1 MEKFFNNI
9 LVPFALWENAENT
22 FQKAIDLANQMQ
34 CHVHLLLFVK
44 GHAATEGHGVAL
56 LKNELQQLYQ
66 SRLDPS
72 LSLIVCIREGQPEK
86 LILEYYRKSQIDL
99 ILLARTANSMRGT
112 GRPSFPV
119 KVNRLLKKVKCSVLN
134 IIPEPGAKNL
144 RNIVLPV
151 GDFLPMR
158 KLLLATYLAKLSHST
173 IHLVSSG
180 GKGTTKPGEEMGSLQ
195 KSYRLLRENTNL
207 SVECGSMP
215 EENLADAA
223 WAYAKKIKA
232 DLILIGPGRESLLSG
247 WLNTLRSRWLFNVSK
262 IPVMTV
268 S

>member
-1 MEKFFNNI
+1 
-9 LVPFALWENAENT
+9 
-22 FQKAIDLANQMQ
+22 
-34 CHVHLLLFVK
+34 
-44 GHAATEGHGVAL
+44 
-56 LKNELQQLYQ
+56 
-66 SRLDPS
+66 LDPS
-72 LSLIVCIREGQPEK
+72 LPLTICIREGQPEK
-86 LILEYYRKSQIDL
+86 LILEYYRKTQIDL
-99 ILLARTANSMRGT
+99 ILLAGTANILRGK
-112 GRPSFPV
+112 GRPSFPA
-119 KVNRLLKKVKCSVLN
+119 KVSRLLKKVECPVLN
-134 IIPEPGAKNL
+134 IIPEPEANPI

-180 GKGTTKPGEEMGSLQ
+180 SKRPVTPGEETGSLE

-207 SVECGSMP
+207 SVECRTMP
-215 EENLADAA
+215 DENLAEAA

-247 WLNTLRSRWLFNVSK
+247 WLSTLRSRRLFNVSR